1 MSTKIPDSHRDLI
14 DGPVLVSLTTLM
26 PDGSPQ
32 STPVWCNARGDMI
45 WINTARG
52 RQKDKNMKRDPRVSI
67 LVLDPTDDFRYLS
80 IRGLVAEVTESGAVD
95 HIHELARLYTDQ
107 QGYYGYFRDAKLES
121 KETRVIYQIKPTQ
134 IVKS

>member
-1 MSTKIPDSHRDLI
+1 MNIKIPDSHRDLI
-14 DGPVLVSLTTLM
+14 DGPYLVSLTTIM

-32 STPVWCNARGDMI
+32 STPVWCNARGDVI

-67 LVLDPTDDFRYLS
+67 LVLDPTNNYRYIS
-80 IRGLVAEVTESGAVD
+80 IWGAVSEVTESGAVD
-95 HIHELARLYTDQ
+95 HIHELARLYTDH
-107 QGYYGYFRDAKLES
+107 QGYYGYFQDAKLES
-121 KETRVIYQIKPTQ
+121 KETRVIYKIKPTR